1 MQNDPRKALNT
12 AQNLVEGKGFLG
24 FFTKLFM
31 GKSALAQMS
40 GGIAQAQAHLAGMD
54 ESARIRSVGRPTQAR
69 VLHIADT
76 GTLVNFNP
84 VVSLGLE
91 VIPPGGEANYVVTL
105 QTAVS
110 KIAIP
115 RRGDILPV
123 VVDPANPNAIA
134 LAAG

>member
-1 MQNDPRKALNT
+1 MQNDPQKALRT

-24 FFTKLFM
+24 FFTKLFL
-31 GKSALAQMS
+31 GKSASQQMS
-40 GGIAQAQAHLAGMD
+40 GGIAQAQAHLAGID
-54 ESARIRSVGRPTQAR
+54 ESARIRSVGLPTRAR

-84 VVSLGLE
+84 VVALGLE
-91 VIPPGGEANYVVTL
+91 VIPPTGGANYVVSL

-115 RRGDILPV
+115 RVGDILGV
-123 VVDPANPNAIA
+123 VVDPSNPNAIA
-134 LAAG
+134 LAAA